1 VTGQSTRPA
10 ESAGLSSH
18 RAMLAGLRHDLRTP
32 LNAVIGYS
40 EMLLE
45 EVQEQDACAPGLASL
60 HSAGQE
66 LLRLVNGLLDPVL
79 VESGTLDV
87 TPDVLQSVLRSTL
100 LPPIH
105 AIIETCE
112 ALLREVRT
120 RGDAGERPA
129 NESLPVDLQKIHGA
143 AGRFRA
149 LVAGVT
155 GLPAGET
162 GPGFSGEGAEDPGAA
177 GSRGPLP
184 QEAGVA
190 GIVLVVDDNEANRDL
205 LARYLGRLGHTV
217 VLAENGRQALE
228 RAAQETF
235 DLVLLD
241 IMMPEVNGY
250 EVLQRLKGDA
260 ASRDI
265 PVIMISALDEI
276 ESVARCIEAGAEDY
290 LPKPFNP
297 TLLRARVNACLEKKR
312 LRDLEVEYL
321 RNVALVT
328 DAAMAVEAGI
338 FDPNDLAGVAGRG
351 DTLGHLARV
360 FQEMVREMQARE
372 QRAKEEE
379 ALKRELRLA
388 TEIQLSMLPAKLPR
402 PADLDIGARMIPAR
416 AVGGD
421 FFDVFTAGP
430 GQLGLAVGD
439 VSGKGMPA
447 ALFMALTCALLRAE
461 AMRTTSPE
469 RALRSVNRHLCE
481 RNSGGVFVTLLY
493 GVLDRATHQFSY
505 VRAGHEYPLLYDRT
519 GAPLAVPEGRSVPLG
534 IFQDL
539 VIETQTLTLL
549 PGDTMLLY
557 TDGVT
562 EAMDEGRELFG
573 LERLEKQLAGH
584 PDEPAQVMCDRIV
597 EAVTSYQGRAPQS
610 DDITLLAVRALGEGT
625 ARTGV
630 AG

>member
-1 VTGQSTRPA
+1 
-10 ESAGLSSH
+10 
-18 RAMLAGLRHDLRTP
+18 MLAGLRHDLRTP

-60 HSAGQE
+60 HAAGRE
-66 LLRLVNGLLDPVL
+66 LLRLVNGLLDPVV
-79 VESGTLDV
+79 VEAGTLDV
-87 TPDVLQSVLRSTL
+87 APDVLGSVLRKTL

-112 ALLREVRT
+112 ALLRDVRA
-120 RGDAGERPA
+120 REDAGERPA
-129 NESLPVDLQKIHGA
+129 SEGLPTDLQRIHGA

-155 GLPAGET
+155 ELPAGEA
-162 GPGFSGEGAEDPGAA
+162 GAGVSGAGAVDQDLA
-177 GSRGPLP
+177 GSRGPLLR
-184 QEAGVA
+184 EVGAAGNL
-190 GIVLVVDDNEANRDL
+190 LVVDDNEANRDL
-205 LARYLGRLGHTV
+205 LARYLGRQGHAV

-228 RAAQETF
+228 RVGQEKF

-241 IMMPEVNGY
+241 LMMPEVNGY

-260 ASRDI
+260 PSRDI

-338 FDPNDLAGVAGRG
+338 FDPSDLAGVAGRG
-351 DTLGHLARV
+351 DALGHLARV
-360 FQEMVREMQARE
+360 FQAMVREMQARE

-388 TEIQLSMLPAKLPR
+388 SEIQLSMLPARLPR
-402 PADLDIGARMIPAR
+402 PADFDIGARMIPAR

-421 FFDVFTAGP
+421 FYDVFTAGR
-430 GQLGLAVGD
+430 GQLGLAIGD

-469 RALRSVNRHLCE
+469 HALRSVNRHLCE
-481 RNSGGVFVTLLY
+481 RNNGGVFVTLVY
-493 GVLDRATHQFSY
+493 GVLDKATRQFSY
-505 VRAGHEYPLLYDRT
+505 VRAGHEYPLLLDRM
-519 GAPLAVPEGRSVPLG
+519 GALLAVPEGRSLPVG

-539 VIETQTLTLL
+539 VIETQTVTLL

-562 EAMDEGRELFG
+562 EAMDEGHELFG
-573 LERLEKQLAGH
+573 LERLEKHLAAH
-584 PDEPAQVMCDRIV
+584 PGEPAQAMCDRIV
-597 EAVTSYQGRAPQS
+597 EAVASYQGRAPQS

-625 ARTGV
+625 VRT
-630 AG
+630 